1 MADNQIPTEDI
12 AQHDSASHMREIPTP
27 AINLTPKAVE
37 MVKKTRAK
45 EGLGDAY
52 SLRVSVTGGGCSG
65 FQYSLGFDSEQQEAD
80 TVVAFDDI
88 RVLIDEVSL
97 PYVAG
102 TTLDFVEGLH
112 GAGFKFN
119 NPRAARTC
127 GCGSSFSV

>member
-1 MADNQIPTEDI
+1 MAEHSHVSEDI
-12 AQHDSASHMREIPTP
+12 SQQAPGAQEIPTP
-27 AINLTPKAVE
+27 AIDLTPKAVE

-52 SLRVSVTGGGCSG
+52 GLRVTIVGGGCSG
-65 FQYSLGFDSEQQEAD
+65 FQYSLGFDSERHEAD
-80 TVVAFDDI
+80 TVVAFDGVD
-88 RVLIDEVSL
+88 VLIDEVSL

-119 NPRAARTC
+119 NPRASRTC

>member
-12 AQHDSASHMREIPTP
+12 SQHDGASHMQEIPTP

-52 SLRVSVTGGGCSG
+52 ALRVSVTGGGCSG

-80 TVVAFDDI
+80 TVVACAQPSWP
-88 RVLIDEVSL
+88 L
-97 PYVAG
+97 
-102 TTLDFVEGLH
+102 
-112 GAGFKFN
+112 
-119 NPRAARTC
+119 
-127 GCGSSFSV
+127 GSST